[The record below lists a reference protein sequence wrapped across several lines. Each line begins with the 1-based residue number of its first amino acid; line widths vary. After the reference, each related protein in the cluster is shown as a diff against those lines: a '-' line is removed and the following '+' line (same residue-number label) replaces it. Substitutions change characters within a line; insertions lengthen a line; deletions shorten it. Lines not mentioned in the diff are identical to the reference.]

1 MHILVEESDQ
11 LDRTNQTRVYVR
23 YALDMGIL
31 VISGSLRQKVEQM
44 DVLEDFAGEMGRA
57 GNKAIQ
63 GEGW

>member
-1 MHILVEESDQ
+1 MHIHVGESDR
-11 LDRTNQTRVYVR
+11 LDRTNQTRLYVR

-31 VISGSLRQKVEQM
+31 VLSGSLRQKGKQM